1 MSHGEGST
9 TGLRV
14 GVIGLGAM
22 GGPIAGHLLAAG
34 LPVHVLDP
42 DTDAVK
48 RCTTQ
53 GATVAASPAALSAE
67 VDVVLVVVPGDDDA
81 LAVCCEA
88 DGVFAGAGPGTALL
102 LCSSLRPQTCQQI
115 AAAAGPGVSVL
126 DAALTGGVRG
136 VKAGRVNLLVGG
148 AAEDLERV
156 RPVLAPWCSSV
167 HHLGALGAG
176 QVAKTANN
184 LIHWAQI
191 SAIAEALTLA
201 AAYGL
206 SVPALRK
213 ALQDGPTDSRTLRE
227 LEQMRLTWHVKDLA
241 NAESLAQAVGVPLPV
256 AQAVRGAMLET
267 SVEGLAR
274 LLRTAPVDPYQ
285 KKLRNDS
292 TKGPI

>member
-9 TGLRV
+9 TGPRV

-34 LPVHVLDP
+34 LPVHVLDLDAGAVATCAQAGARAAEDLP
-42 DTDAVK
+42 DL
-48 RCTTQ
+48 
-53 GATVAASPAALSAE
+53 AAHS
-67 VDVVLVVVPGDDDA
+67 DVVLVVVATDEEV
-81 LAVCCEA
+81 LAVCSGDRGLLAACR
-88 DGVFAGAGPGTALL
+88 PGTAVL
-102 LCSSLRPQTCQQI
+102 LCSSIRPQTCQQI

-136 VKAGRVNLLVGG
+136 VEAGRVNLLVGG

-156 RPVLAPWCSSV
+156 RPVLAPWCSSI

-206 SVPALRK
+206 SVPALRR
-213 ALQDGPTDSRTLRE
+213 ALQDGPTDSRALRE
-227 LEQMRLTWHVKDLA
+227 LEQMWLTWHAKDLA
-241 NAESLAQAVGVPLPV
+241 NADALAQAVRVPLPV

-274 LLRTAPVDPYQ
+274 LLRTVPADTPNL
-285 KKLRNDS
+285 KNLRN
-292 TKGPI
+292 G